1 MKNYDMKVYNS
12 LMPLD
17 GEACTSIALG
27 FFDGVH
33 IGHRAVIK
41 AAVDNAEQNGLEP
54 AVFTF
59 DLPLNNTLK
68 GGRICTEESK
78 QSQIRSMGVQH
89 YLAPPFEEFCGL
101 EPEDF
106 VHKVLAGLCRA
117 KAVFCGS
124 NFTFGKKAAGNVA
137 LLKELCEPLGI
148 RVFEV
153 PMTIWQ
159 GEPVSSTRIR
169 KALQAGDMPAV
180 KVMLGRPYQIEFP
193 VQHGKGLGRT
203 LGFPTINQ
211 IFPEGYA
218 TPKEGIYIT
227 LTMVMPGVWLASATG
242 FGRRPTVDKAGAA
255 PTCETFVVQYE
266 GDLYDECPRVQ
277 FYEYIGAT
285 QKFESLEAL
294 AACVQDAAAKSVAY
308 HRAQMKAVVPEHPSV
323 SFEVNPES

>member
-1 MKNYDMKVYNS
+1 MELSGNKASSV
-12 LMPLD
+12 
-17 GEACTSIALG
+17 ALG

-33 IGHRAVIK
+33 LGHRAVIR
-41 AAVDNAEQNGLEP
+41 AAVELAEKEGYEA

-59 DLPLNNTLK
+59 GLPLANTLK
-68 GGRICTEESK
+68 GGRICTEAEK
-78 QSQIRSMGVQH
+78 RRQLEGLGVHH
-89 YLAPPFEEFCGL
+89 YLNPSFEEFKDL
-101 EPEDF
+101 SPEDF
-106 VHKVLAGLCRA
+106 VNVVLAKICRA

-137 LLKELCEPLGI
+137 LLKELCAPLGI

-169 KALQAGDMPAV
+169 KALEAGDMPAV
-180 KVMLGRPYQIEFP
+180 NAMLGRPYQVEFP

-211 IFPEGYA
+211 IFPEGYM

-227 LTMVMPGVWLASATG
+227 LTMVLPGVWLPSATG

-255 PTCETFVVQYE
+255 PTCETFIAQYE

-277 FYEYIGAT
+277 FFEYLAPT

-294 AACVQDAAAKSVAY
+294 SACVKGAAAKSVDY
-308 HRAQMKAVVPEHPSV
+308 HHELAKDLMPEHPAEI
-323 SFEVNPES
+323 FEVNP